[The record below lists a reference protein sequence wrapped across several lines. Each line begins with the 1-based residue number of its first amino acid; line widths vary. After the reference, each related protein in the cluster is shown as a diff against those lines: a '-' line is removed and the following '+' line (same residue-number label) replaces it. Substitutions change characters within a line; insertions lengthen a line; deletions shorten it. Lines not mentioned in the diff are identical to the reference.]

1 VCFKLN
7 ISVIDTRNAIDGS
20 ILDRIME
27 GCSIFGNRTPGET
40 ECFFRRKTGIW
51 ILWCKRY
58 SSHQLRRAFTSNGK
72 QPFYCAHF
80 SFLTYWTDRDINPAD
95 PEQLLLPSLPP
106 FFPLLHFYR
115 LTSYGMQQYCLY
127 GFCLPA
133 GRSGVSVQS
142 DRAYMKKEP
151 SDDSSVWSVMVFR
164 QLPSA

>member
-1 VCFKLN
+1 
-7 ISVIDTRNAIDGS
+7 
-20 ILDRIME
+20 ME
-27 GCSIFGNRTPGET
+27 GCSIFGNRTPRRNRVF
-40 ECFFRRKTGIW
+40 FFRRKTGIW

-95 PEQLLLPSLPP
+95 PEQLLLPSLPA

-142 DRAYMKKEP
+142 DRAIHEGRNLLMN
-151 SDDSSVWSVMVFR
+151 SSVWSVMVFR